1 MNIYIKTEEIIKEL
15 SGCDSVNK
23 ADRLKEDLAL
33 DSLDMVTLLISLED
47 TFAIE
52 LDESDMDPYDL
63 VTVSDV
69 IELAEKYTE
78 VSQDE

>member
-1 MNIYIKTEEIIKEL
+1 MNIYKKTEEIIKEL
-15 SGCDSVNK
+15 SGCDSINK
-23 ADRLKEDLAL
+23 TDRLKEDLAL

-63 VTVSDV
+63 ITVSDV
-69 IELAEKYTE
+69 IELAEKYAE

>member
-15 SGCDSVNK
+15 SGCDSINK
-23 ADRLKEDLAL
+23 TDRLKEDLAL
-33 DSLDMVTLLISLED
+33 DSLEMVTLLISLED

-63 VTVSDV
+63 ITVSDV

-78 VSQDE
+78 ASQDE

>member
-15 SGCDSVNK
+15 SGCDSINK
-23 ADRLKEDLAL
+23 TDRLKEDLAL
-33 DSLDMVTLLISLED
+33 DSLEMVTLLISLED

-63 VTVSDV
+63 ITVSDV

-78 VSQDE
+78 VLQDE

>member
-33 DSLDMVTLLISLED
+33 DSLDIVTLLISLED

-78 VSQDE
+78 VTQDE

>member
-69 IELAEKYTE
+69 IELAEKYAE

>member
-1 MNIYIKTEEIIKEL
+1 MNIYKKIEEIIKEL
-15 SGCDSVNK
+15 SGCDSINK
-23 ADRLKEDLAL
+23 TDRLKEDLAL

-63 VTVSDV
+63 ITVSDV
-69 IELAEKYTE
+69 IELAEKYAE

>member
-1 MNIYIKTEEIIKEL
+1 MNIYIKTEAIIKEL
-15 SGCDSVNK
+15 SGCDSINK
-23 ADRLKEDLAL
+23 TDRLKEDLAL
-33 DSLDMVTLLISLED
+33 DSLEMVTLLISLED

>member
-78 VSQDE
+78 VTQDE